1 MDTKCRRCF
10 RPRIENLTICAECQR
25 RALERA
31 TKNKHQCKW
40 ITKTDGQC
48 SIRTDKSLNY
58 CKRHSEYEELVK
70 PEEISE
76 LKECSCCIRKRINSE
91 FIRNTQIFKTC
102 NECEERR
109 LQNVANKNI
118 NKIKCS
124 VDNCPNNTIDNNQYC
139 LLHINYIKK
148 DDTMCSNDY
157 CYDLIEQGYKQC
169 AKCRAKE
176 RSKYNTIENRL
187 RYYIKNC
194 KYENKIWELS
204 NDDAKKLFLEECH
217 YCGKIANKT
226 NFNGIDRKMPN
237 EPYKLN
243 NCVPCCETCNFMK
256 QQLNYND
263 FINIIHH
270 LAFKYDINDNIEN
283 EDYELFKFPLN
294 VTYSKYQH
302 GALERKLEFTLT
314 KENFDTIIIKDC
326 HYCKSSPVK
335 YSGIDRFDN
344 NKGYTL
350 DNCVACCTTCNFLK
364 HTLSYDDFIIQI
376 KKIYNHL
383 NNIIIN
389 ETIEDNIE
397 EKLIRLFTNGSLDI
411 NPYQEKFNYD
421 DQYYLNML
429 FDGKL
434 DEIKK
439 IKIKLEF
446 VENSEQ
452 RDIWNFYRARLSS
465 FRKNV
470 ENKKNGMGKRIFILI
485 KDETSNKYL
494 GILGLSSDYA
504 SVSGRD
510 KYIEWSKD
518 MKFEDKLLN
527 KLFNIM
533 MCVPSTVFGYNF
545 CGGKLL
551 AKLCYSKEVIQY
563 YYDKYQD
570 IPLGISTMSIYGKS
584 IQYDRIPE
592 LKFVGY
598 SSGKGLKSYSNETLE
613 LSRQYL
619 LSQGIDVNKLV
630 NQTHPTAKIIGK
642 TLSMLGLCK
651 DEYMY
656 HHVKRGVYFGELFKD
671 SLKILRKEVD
681 NNITETNI
689 NTLRSVDTIYNEWF
703 NKYAMKRYTHL
714 LTESRLIKINK
725 LLWSKQYKIFER
737 NNKYKV
743 KKIIPQLIHD
753 TEPDKNINIISSSEN
768 NEIEKNQNIITTE
781 KEENIAITKKKKF
794 LSEES
799 KMKISESKRNKN
811 KKYGIETDK
820 KILNTLMNSITG
832 KQLAIELSTPELTL
846 NEKYVQR
853 IRSDFVKKIVI
864 YKQENSDIK
873 SIIQKLKDYYTFDIK
888 KECVLCAITLYKL

>member
-1 MDTKCRRCF
+1 MEDKCRRCS
-10 RPRIENLTICAECQR
+10 RPRIENLTICAVCQQKNM
-25 RALERA
+25 ERL

-40 ITKTDGQC
+40 ITKINGQC
-48 SIRTDKSLNY
+48 TIRTDKSLNY
-58 CKRHSEYEELVK
+58 CKRHSEYEGIVK
-70 PEEISE
+70 AEEITE
-76 LKECSCCIRKRINSE
+76 LKECSGCIRKRIDSE
-91 FIRNTQIFKTC
+91 FIRNNKTFDTC
-102 NECEERR
+102 NECEQRR
-109 LQNVANKNI
+109 IQNVANKNI
-118 NKIKCS
+118 NKIKCT
-124 VDNCPNNTIDNNQYC
+124 VDNCPNNIIDNNQYC

-148 DDTMCSNDY
+148 DDTMCSNNY
-157 CYDLIEQGYKQC
+157 CYDLIEEGYKQC

-176 RSKYNTIENRL
+176 RSKYNTISNRL

-194 KYENKIWELS
+194 KQENKKWELS
-204 NDDAKKLFLEECH
+204 NDIAKKLFLEECH
-217 YCGKIANKT
+217 YCGKIANET

-237 EPYKLN
+237 EPYNLN
-243 NCVPCCETCNFMK
+243 NCVACCETCNFMK
-256 QQLNYND
+256 QQLNYDN

-270 LAFKYDINDNIEN
+270 LALKYEINNNIEN
-283 EDYELFKFPLN
+283 EHYELFKFPLN
-294 VTYSKYQH
+294 VTYYKYHH
-302 GALERKLEFTLT
+302 GAIERKLEFTLT
-314 KENFDTIIIKDC
+314 KEDFESIIINNC
-326 HYCKSSPVK
+326 YYCKSKPTK

-344 NKGYTL
+344 NEGYTL
-350 DNCVACCTTCNFLK
+350 ENCVPCCTTCNFLK
-364 HTLSYDDFIIQI
+364 HTLSYDDFILQI

-383 NNIIIN
+383 NNIVVD
-389 ETIEDNIE
+389 ETNSDSIE
-397 EKLIRLFTNGSLDI
+397 EKLIKLFTCGSLDI
-411 NPYQEKFNYD
+411 NPYQEKFNYN

-434 DEIKK
+434 DDIKK

-446 VENSEQ
+446 VENNEQ

-470 ENKKNGMGKRIFILI
+470 ENKKNGMGKRIFILV
-485 KDETSNKYL
+485 KDQTSNKYM

-510 KYIEWSKD
+510 NYIGWSKD

-563 YYDKYQD
+563 YYNKYQD

-598 SSGKGLKSYSNETLE
+598 SSGEGLKSFSNETLE

-619 LSQGIDVNKLV
+619 ALNGVDINKLV
-630 NQTHPTAKIIGK
+630 NQTQPTAKIIGK

-651 DEYMY
+651 DDYMY
-656 HHVKRGVYFGELFKD
+656 HHIKRGVYFGELFKD

-681 NNITETNI
+681 NNISEINI
-689 NTLRSVDTIYNEWF
+689 NTLRSVDAIYSEWY

-725 LLWSKQYKIFER
+725 LMWSKQYKKFER

-743 KKIIPQLIHD
+743 KKVVYTQNHD
-753 TEPDKNINIISSSEN
+753 IVPEQNINILSLPESN
-768 NEIEKNQNIITTE
+768 NSDENQNIITTE
-781 KEENIAITKKKKF
+781 KEENIVVTKKKKV
-794 LSEES
+794 LSDES
-799 KMKISESKRNKN
+799 KLKISESKRNKN
-811 KKYGIETDK
+811 KKYGIEIDK

-853 IRSDFVKKIVI
+853 ARSDFVKKVVI

-873 SIIQKLKDYYTFDIK
+873 SIMQKLKDYYTFEIK
-888 KECVLCAITLYKL
+888 KESVLCAIMLYKL

>member
-1 MDTKCRRCF
+1 MEDKCRRCF
-10 RPRIENLTICAECQR
+10 RPRIENLTICAECQK
-25 RALERA
+25 RALDRA
-31 TKNKHQCKW
+31 IKNKHQCNW
-40 ITKTDGQC
+40 IIETDEQC

-58 CKRHSEYEELVK
+58 CKRHNKFEGVVK
-70 PEEISE
+70 PEDV
-76 LKECSCCIRKRINSE
+76 LKLKKCSCCRDRKLDDD
-91 FIRNTQIFKTC
+91 FKRNNDIFNTC
-102 NECEERR
+102 NDCEIIR
-109 LQNVANKNI
+109 QKNVSKKQI
-118 NKIKCS
+118 TRVKCT
-124 VDNCPNNTIDNNQYC
+124 VDNCTNNIIDNNQYC
-139 LLHINYIKK
+139 LLHINYIEK
-148 DDTMCSNDY
+148 DDTMCSNRS
-157 CYDLIEQGYKQC
+157 CYELIIEGYKQC
-169 AKCRAKE
+169 AKCRLQDLNQCNNLTRMNNYYTRNAK
-176 RSKYNTIENRL
+176 IEN
-187 RYYIKNC
+187 KN
-194 KYENKIWELS
+194 WELS
-204 NDDAKKLFLEECH
+204 KEQANKFFNDKCH
-217 YCGKIANKT
+217 YCGKPKILDKY
-226 NFNGIDRKMPN
+226 NGIDRKN
-237 EPYKLN
+237 SNNGYNLY
-243 NCVPCCETCNFMK
+243 NCVSCCETCNFMK

-283 EDYELFKFPLN
+283 EHHELFKFPLN

-335 YSGIDRFDN
+335 YSGIDRLDN

-364 HTLSYDDFIIQI
+364 HTLNYNDFILHI
-376 KKIYNHL
+376 KKIYYNL
-383 NNIIIN
+383 NNMLID
-389 ETIEDNIE
+389 DNSIDVIHD
-397 EKLIRLFTNGSLDI
+397 KLIKLITNDNNDV
-411 NPYQEKFNYD
+411 NPYQEEFSKD
-421 DQYYLNML
+421 DNYYLNML

-434 DEIKK
+434 DDVKK

-485 KDETSNKYL
+485 KDETSNKYI

-510 KYIEWSKD
+510 NYIGWSKD

-563 YYDKYQD
+563 YYNKYQD

-592 LKFVGY
+592 LKFIGY
-598 SSGKGLKSYSNETLE
+598 SSGEGLKSFSNETLE

-619 LSQGIDVNKLV
+619 TLNGVDVNKLV

-642 TLSMLGLCK
+642 TLSLLGLSK

-656 HHVKRGVYFGELFKD
+656 HHVKRGVYFGQLFRD
-671 SLKILRKEVD
+671 SLKILRKEID

-689 NTLRSVDTIYNEWF
+689 NTLRSVDTIYNEWY

-714 LTESRLIKINK
+714 LNESRLIKINK

-743 KKIIPQLIHD
+743 KKVSILQINSV
-753 TEPDKNINIISSSEN
+753 EPEQNINIISSSESN
-768 NEIEKNQNIITTE
+768 DIEQNQNIITTE
-781 KEENIAITKKKKF
+781 KEENVVITKKKKV

-799 KMKISESKRNKN
+799 KIKISESKKNKN

-820 KILNTLMNSITG
+820 KILNTLMNTITG
-832 KQLAIELSTPELTL
+832 KQLAIELSTPENTI

-853 IRSDFVKKIVI
+853 IRSDFVKKVVI

-873 SIIQKLKDYYTFDIK
+873 SIMQKLKDHYTFEIK
-888 KECVLCAITLYKL
+888 KESILCAITLYKL